1 MAETLTPP
9 GASATTTEDRQ
20 SNYDKYIG
28 MTGEP
33 KLAPMPLERDTLRRF
48 AQAIMDPDP
57 VYYDEKAAKA
67 SKFGEIV
74 APPLYPAHAYRP
86 PADGPDPFTVFA
98 DNPDSDG
105 TAGSDGMYYGLPPIP
120 MPYKR
125 LLNGGNELQFYRAL
139 AVGERC
145 IVTPRYADVVLK
157 QGKNGAILLVVV
169 ETRYTTEA
177 GELLLVNRQTLIWR

>member
-1 MAETLTPP
+1 MTEMLTAP
-9 GASATTTEDRQ
+9 AATAAQDTQ
-20 SNYDKYIG
+20 ANYDKYIG

-33 KLAPMPLERDTLRRF
+33 KLSPMPLERDTLRRF

-57 VYYDEKAAKA
+57 IYYDDEAAKT
-67 SKFGEIV
+67 SKFGQIV
-74 APPLYPAHAYRP
+74 SPPLYPAHAYRP
-86 PADGPDPFTVFA
+86 PADGPDPFAVFA
-98 DNPDSDG
+98 ENPDSDG

-145 IVTPRYADVVLK
+145 IVTPRYADVMLK

-169 ETRYTTEA
+169 ETTYKTEA